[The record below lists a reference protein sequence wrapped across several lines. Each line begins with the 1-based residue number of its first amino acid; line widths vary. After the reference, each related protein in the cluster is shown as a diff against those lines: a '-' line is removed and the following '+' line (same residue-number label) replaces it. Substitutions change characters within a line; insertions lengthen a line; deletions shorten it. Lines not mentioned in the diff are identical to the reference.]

1 VRVPLIVAFVV
12 GALPFGL
19 PAAAD
24 SSPPSARAACQA
36 SSPTNPERCDKVG
49 DLLERGD
56 LPRRYPEEPGL
67 YFALACEE
75 GLARSCPRA
84 QAWAARYPD
93 YEALEID
100 VGCMIRG
107 SGFACEEVA
116 NALREARG
124 SGAAVA
130 DALARARSRMQRA
143 LDLHL
148 AGCDRSDAESC
159 LGASRVYAGGFGVAW
174 NPREARAMEAKGCA
188 LGLGA
193 ACEAQGDH
201 LALADAIEPYRKA
214 CEPAPGSPHACLKLA
229 RAYESAGAP
238 ASLVES
244 SYRNACARL
253 SFDACLWVSRSGE
266 GLAAEARPVVD
277 AFRRWCD
284 SGSPRACELV
294 NRLPPTSASA
304 PAAPARAAGARRPR
318 RGPR

>member
-1 VRVPLIVAFVV
+1 VRVVRVSLIVAFAV
-12 GALPFGL
+12 GALPIGL

-24 SSPPSARAACQA
+24 TAPASARAACQA
-36 SSPTNPERCDKVG
+36 SNPDGCDEVG
-49 DLLERGD
+49 DLLERGGI
-56 LPRRYPEEPGL
+56 PRRFQEEPGL

-75 GLARSCPRA
+75 GLARSCRRA
-84 QAWAARYPD
+84 QAWAARYPG

-124 SGAAVA
+124 SGAVVA
-130 DALARARSRMQRA
+130 DALSRARSRMQRA

-174 NPREARAMEAKGCA
+174 NPRGARALEARGCA

-201 LALADAIEPYRKA
+201 LALVDAIEPYRKA
-214 CEPAPGSPHACLKLA
+214 CDFAPGSPHACLKLA
-229 RAYESAGAP
+229 RAYEGTGGP
-238 ASLVES
+238 ARLVES
-244 SYRNACARL
+244 SYRHACARL

-266 GLAAEARPVVD
+266 GLAVEAAPVVD

-284 SGSPRACELV
+284 SGSKRACELV
-294 NRLPPTSASA
+294 NRLAVGSP
-304 PAAPARAAGARRPR
+304 
-318 RGPR
+318 